1 MHTETSILPLLPIL
15 VSLVAVVLIIKTG
28 KERPNL
34 REFWSIA
41 AGVVK
46 LAIVSMMIPEVLSGT
61 NLEFTLFHVMPGI
74 DVKFRADALGVLFA
88 SGASVLWIL
97 TTIYSIGYMRGHG
110 EVNQT
115 RYFGCFAGALSA
127 TMGVAFSANMFTMF
141 IFYEA
146 LTIITYP
153 LVAHKDTE
161 EARAGA
167 RKYAFYLLASA
178 KAFLVA
184 AIVITYN
191 LAGTLE
197 FQGGGIFPELVRQ
210 HQTPILNIV
219 FLMYLY
225 GFAKCAIMPL
235 HGWLPAAMVAPTPV
249 SALLH
254 AVAVVKTGV
263 FTVLRVIFFIYGTDY
278 LRGLEATDI
287 ALFMSCFTIVV
298 ASIIALTRDNIKAR
312 LAYST
317 ISQLSYIILG
327 GVLLTASGVIGGVIH
342 ISNHAFAKITL
353 FFCAG
358 SLYVSAHKTEVSQL
372 DGIAKKMPLTMVAFT
387 IGAMGMI
394 GVPLFGGFVTKWY
407 LLLGAMERDS
417 LLVVAVL
424 LSSTL
429 LNAGYFMPIIYRAFF
444 KEYKGDHDP
453 HGGHH
458 ILHGDTQGGHEDI
471 RENPFMVV
479 PLMITAILSILGGI
493 FPDFIV
499 TLASE
504 VFR

>member
-1 MHTETSILPLLPIL
+1 MPLLTIA
-15 VSLVAVVLIIKTG
+15 VSIFGTFLIILTG
-28 KERPNL
+28 ERNPNL
-34 REFWSIA
+34 REFWSVL
-41 AGVVK
+41 AGVLKFALV
-46 LAIVSMMIPEVLSGT
+46 VSMVPAILDGKTYEY
-61 NLEFTLFHVMPGI
+61 TLFHLLPGI
-74 DVKFRADALGVLFA
+74 DIKFKADAFGIIFA
-88 SGASVLWIL
+88 LGASLLWIL
-97 TTIYSIGYMRGHG
+97 TTFYSIGYMRALDEHA
-110 EVNQT
+110 QT
-115 RYFGCFAGALSA
+115 RYYAFFAGALST

-141 IFYEA
+141 LFYEA

-153 LVAHKDTE
+153 LVVHKGSD

-167 RKYAFYLLASA
+167 RKYAIYLLGAA

-197 FQGGGIFPELVRQ
+197 FQNGGIFPEAVRQ
-210 HQTPILNIV
+210 SHSFVLNIV

-225 GFAKCAIMPL
+225 GFAKCAVMPF

-278 LRGLEATDI
+278 LKELQAADI
-287 ALFMSCFTIVV
+287 ALFAASFTIVT

-317 ISQLSYIILG
+317 ISQLAYIILG
-327 GVLLTASGVIGGVIH
+327 GVLLTASGMLGGIIH

-372 DGIAKKMPLTMVAFT
+372 NGIAKKMPLTMIAFT

-394 GVPLFGGFVTKWY
+394 GVPLVGGFVTKWY
-407 LLLGAMERDS
+407 LLNGAIERES
-417 LLVVAVL
+417 ILIVSVL
-424 LSSTL
+424 LASTL
-429 LNAGYFMPIIYRAFF
+429 LNAGYFIPIIYRAFF
-444 KEYKGDHDP
+444 KEYHDDHVHHDAH
-453 HGGHH
+453 HGE
-458 ILHGDTQGGHEDI
+458 IK
-471 RENPFMVV
+471 ENPYMVV
-479 PLMITAILSILGGI
+479 PLMITAILSIIGGLY
-493 FPDFIV
+493 PDFIV
-499 TLASE
+499 GIAKVVL
-504 VFR
+504 R